1 MPRID
6 TEHACVAAEKVWSKH
21 ETTANSIEAD
31 YVLQMVVLDLGP
43 LMELRRCRYSQMVDT
58 CSIHPSPRYSAQ
70 DAIKNSIIILTL
82 LIHKYLC
89 DKRFPE

>member
-43 LMELRRCRYSQMVDT
+43 LMGLGDADTLRW
-58 CSIHPSPRYSAQ
+58 
-70 DAIKNSIIILTL
+70 
-82 LIHKYLC
+82 LIHVVYIPALAIQLKML
-89 DKRFPE
+89 